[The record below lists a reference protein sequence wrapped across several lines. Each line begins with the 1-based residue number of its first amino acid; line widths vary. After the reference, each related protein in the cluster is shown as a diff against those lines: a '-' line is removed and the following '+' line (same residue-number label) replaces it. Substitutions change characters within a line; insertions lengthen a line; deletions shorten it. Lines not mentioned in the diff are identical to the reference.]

1 MLERKATP
9 DQLIMFANLIKGEER
24 IKLPDAIPKIRC
36 RLPVTVGQF
45 ACAGMGKLIGI
56 GDNRV
61 DILAHV
67 GGKPGNVAVDFCA
80 IWSFGKNMSRL
91 LTD

>member
-1 MLERKATP
+1 MRERKATP
-9 DQLIMFANLIKGEER
+9 GQLIIFANFVKGEER

-45 ACAGMGKLIGI
+45 ACSGMGKLIGI

-67 GGKPGNVAVDFCA
+67 GRKPGDVAVDFRA
-80 IWSFGKNMSRL
+80 MWSFGKKMGRL